1 MHESRDPAD
10 VLDILGDKTARAIL
24 KQASQQPM
32 SAKTLSEACDAST
45 STIYRRLDELEAL
58 DLLTASSKLEPD
70 GNHHTVY
77 ETTTAGLE
85 IRFTNGEID
94 VQSTEREDAV
104 DTFARTWDDLRRF
117 DQ

>member
-10 VLDILGDKTARAIL
+10 ILDILGDKNARAIL
-24 KQASQQPM
+24 KHASQQPM
-32 SAKTLSEACDAST
+32 SAKGLREACDAST

-58 DLLTASSKLEPD
+58 DLLTASSKLDPD

-77 ETTTAGLE
+77 ETATDALE
-85 IRFTNGEID
+85 IRFSDGVID
-94 VQSTEREDAV
+94 VQSNDQEDAV